1 MKSQKSGVRNQESEV
16 RSQKSVIRS
25 FYSVFCILYSE
36 FCMLYTA
43 SPALAAEEGSHSGGS
58 DMMWRIVNFAILA
71 IALFL
76 TLRYLKV
83 KDFFAD
89 RKKIIMVGLEE
100 AKKAK
105 EDAEK
110 KVKEFELKFSSLDK
124 RLEEI
129 YQEIKEEGEL
139 EKKRII
145 EEAIK
150 MADRIQE
157 QARLAAEQEIKKA
170 KEEIK
175 GEIARIAVEMAEEI
189 LRNEM
194 TAADHERLIKE
205 YLEKVRLH

>member
-1 MKSQKSGVRNQESEV
+1 MKSQKSEV

-43 SPALAAEEGSHSGGS
+43 SPVLAAEEGSHSGGS
-58 DMMWRIVNFAILA
+58 DMLWRIVNFAILA
-71 IALFL
+71 IALFF
-76 TLRYLKV
+76 TFRYLKV

-89 RKKIIMVGLEE
+89 RKKIIMSGLEE

-105 EDAEK
+105 EYAEK
-110 KVKEFELKFSSLDK
+110 KAKEFELKFSSLDK

-129 YQEIKEEGEL
+129 YQEIREEGEI

-150 MADRIQE
+150 MAGRIQE
-157 QARLAAEQEIKKA
+157 QAMLAAEQEIKKA

-175 GEIARIAVEMAEEI
+175 GEIAKIAVEMAEEI

>member
-1 MKSQKSGVRNQESEV
+1 MKSQKSGVRNQKSEI

-43 SPALAAEEGSHSGGS
+43 SPILAAEEGSHSGGS

-76 TLRYLKV
+76 TIRYLKI

-89 RKKIIMVGLEE
+89 RKKTIMAGLEE

-110 KVKEFELKFSSLDK
+110 KVKEFELTFSSLDK

-129 YQEIKEEGEL
+129 CQEIREEGEI

-150 MADRIQE
+150 MAGRIQE

-175 GEIARIAVEMAEEI
+175 GEIAKVAVEMAEEI

>member
-16 RSQKSVIRS
+16 RSQRSVIRS

-43 SPALAAEEGSHSGGS
+43 SPVLAAEEGSHSGGS
-58 DMMWRIVNFAILA
+58 DMIWRIVNFAILA

-76 TLRYLKV
+76 TIRYLKV

-89 RKKIIMVGLEE
+89 RKKSIMAGLEE

-129 YQEIKEEGEL
+129 YQEIREEGEI

-150 MADRIQE
+150 MAGRIQE

-175 GEIARIAVEMAEEI
+175 GEIAKVAVEMAEEI
-189 LRNEM
+189 LRNEI

>member
-1 MKSQKSGVRNQESEV
+1 MKFQISNFKFQILLSGLLSAVYCLLF
-16 RSQKSVIRS
+16 I
-25 FYSVFCILYSE
+25 
-36 FCMLYTA
+36 A
-43 SPALAAEEGSHSGGS
+43 SPVFAAEEGGHGGESG
-58 DMMWRIVNFAILA
+58 MVWRIVNFAILA
-71 IALFL
+71 LAVFL
-76 TLRYLKV
+76 MLRYLKV

-89 RKKIIMVGLEE
+89 RKKSIIAELEE

-105 EDAEK
+105 EDAER

-129 YQEIKEEGEL
+129 YQEIREEGKI

-150 MADRIQE
+150 LADRIQE

-175 GEIARIAVEMAEEI
+175 GEIAKVAVEMAEEI
-189 LRNEM
+189 LRSEL

>member
-1 MKSQKSGVRNQESEV
+1 
-16 RSQKSVIRS
+16 
-25 FYSVFCILYSE
+25 
-36 FCMLYTA
+36 
-43 SPALAAEEGSHSGGS
+43 EEGGHGGESG
-58 DMMWRIVNFAILA
+58 MVWRIVNFAILA
-71 IALFL
+71 LALFL
-76 TLRYLKV
+76 MLRYLKV

-89 RKKIIMVGLEE
+89 RKKSIIAELEE

-105 EDAEK
+105 EDAER

-129 YQEIKEEGEL
+129 YQEIREEGKI

-150 MADRIQE
+150 LADRIQE

-175 GEIARIAVEMAEEI
+175 GEIAKVAVEMAEEI
-189 LRNEM
+189 LRGELS
-194 TAADHERLIKE
+194 AADHERLIKE

>member
-1 MKSQKSGVRNQESEV
+1 
-16 RSQKSVIRS
+16 
-25 FYSVFCILYSE
+25 
-36 FCMLYTA
+36 MLFVA
-43 SPALAAEEGSHSGGS
+43 SPALAAEEGSHGGGS
-58 DMMWRIVNFAILA
+58 DMVWRIVNFAILA

-76 TLRYLKV
+76 ALRYLKV

-89 RKKIIMVGLEE
+89 RKKTIMVGLEE

-129 YQEIKEEGEL
+129 YQEIREEGEI

-150 MADRIQE
+150 MAGRIQE

-175 GEIARIAVEMAEEI
+175 GEIARVAVEMAEEI
-189 LRNEM
+189 LRNEI

>member
-1 MKSQKSGVRNQESEV
+1 MKSHKLQVRGHKLSDSLSGVWCLVSGV
-16 RSQKSVIRS
+16 LS
-25 FYSVFCILYSE
+25 L
-36 FCMLYTA
+36 LLAT
-43 SPALAAEEGSHSGGS
+43 SPVLAAEEGSHSGGS

-76 TLRYLKV
+76 TIRYLKV

-89 RKKIIMVGLEE
+89 RKKSIMAGLEE

-110 KVKEFELKFSSLDK
+110 KAKEFELKFSSLDK

-129 YQEIKEEGEL
+129 YQEIRKEGEI

-150 MADRIQE
+150 MAGRIQE
-157 QARLAAEQEIKKA
+157 QAKLAAEQEIKKA

-175 GEIARIAVEMAEEI
+175 GEIAKVAVEMAEEI

>member
-1 MKSQKSGVRNQESEV
+1 MKFQISNFKCQI
-16 RSQKSVIRS
+16 SVNCLLFTTYCLLFI
-25 FYSVFCILYSE
+25 
-36 FCMLYTA
+36 A
-43 SPALAAEEGSHSGGS
+43 SPVLAAEEGSHSGGG
-58 DMMWRIVNFAILA
+58 DMIWRIVNFAILA
-71 IALFL
+71 IAIFL
-76 TLRYLKV
+76 TIRYLKI

-89 RKKIIMVGLEE
+89 RKNSIMAGLEE

-124 RLEEI
+124 RIEEI
-129 YQEIKEEGEL
+129 YQEIMEEGEI

-150 MADRIQE
+150 LSDRIQE

-170 KEEIK
+170 MEEIK
-175 GEIARIAVEMAEEI
+175 GEIAKVAVEMAEEI
-189 LRNEM
+189 LRGELS
-194 TAADHERLIKE
+194 AADHERLIKE

>member
-1 MKSQKSGVRNQESEV
+1 MKFQMSYFKFQIPANYLPF
-16 RSQKSVIRS
+16 IAC
-25 FYSVFCILYSE
+25 CIL
-36 FCMLYTA
+36 FIA

-58 DMMWRIVNFAILA
+58 DMVWRIINFAILA
-71 IALFL
+71 LALFL
-76 TLRYLKV
+76 ALRYLKV
-83 KDFFAD
+83 KDFFAE
-89 RKKIIMVGLEE
+89 RKRAIMTGLEG

-110 KVKEFELKFSSLDK
+110 KAKEFELKFSSLDK

-129 YQEIKEEGEL
+129 YQEIKEEGEI

-150 MADRIQE
+150 MAGRIQE

-175 GEIARIAVEMAEEI
+175 GEIAKVAVEMAEEI
-189 LRNEM
+189 LRNEI